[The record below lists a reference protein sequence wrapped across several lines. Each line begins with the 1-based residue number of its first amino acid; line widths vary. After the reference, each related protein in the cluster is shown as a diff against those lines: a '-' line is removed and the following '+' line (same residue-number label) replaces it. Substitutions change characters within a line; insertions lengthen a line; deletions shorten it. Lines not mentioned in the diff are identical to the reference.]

1 MYKRI
6 FLIVIDSVGIGE
18 MPDAAEYGDKGA
30 NTLRNISLATNGIQL
45 PTMEKLGLGKLT
57 DIKGVTPIDNPI
69 GYYTKMAE
77 MSVGKDTMT
86 GHWEIMGLKIEKPF
100 QTFTDTGF
108 PESLIQELEKRTK
121 RKIVGNKASSG
132 TVILDEYGEHQL
144 KTGDLIVYTSA
155 DSVLQI
161 AAHEEKI
168 GLDALY
174 EACEIARELT
184 LQDKYKVGRVI
195 ARPFIGTKKGEF
207 KRTPNRHDYALKP
220 FGKTTLN
227 YLKEANYDVLAF
239 GKIND
244 IYDGEGITESFKQD
258 NNDEGMKN
266 ITNALKKDFTGLAFL
281 NLVDFDALYGHRR
294 DPEGYKEALE
304 TFDKQLETFMEGLND
319 DDLLIVTAD
328 HGNDPTH
335 EGTDHTRE
343 YVPLLIFN
351 PKLQGGALPLR
362 ESFADIGKSISDN
375 FDVKSTEHGNSFIKL
390 LK

>member
-1 MYKRI
+1 MYKRV

-18 MPDAAEYGDKGA
+18 MPDADQYGDKGA
-30 NTLRNISLATNGIQL
+30 NTLANIALATKGLQL
-45 PTMEKLGLGKLT
+45 PMMEKLGLGNLH
-57 DIKGVTPIDNPI
+57 DIQGVQPIKSPL

-86 GHWEIMGLKIEKPF
+86 GHWEMMGLKIDKPF
-100 QTFTDTGF
+100 QTFTETGF
-108 PESLIQELEKRTK
+108 PDSLIEELKRRTK
-121 RKIVGNKASSG
+121 RNIVGNIAASG
-132 TVILDEYGEHQL
+132 TDIIEQYGEHHL
-144 KTGDLIVYTSA
+144 ETGDLIVYTSA

-184 LQDKYKVGRVI
+184 LQDRYKVGRVI
-195 ARPFIGTKKGEF
+195 ARPFVGDKKGQF
-207 KRTPNRHDYALKP
+207 KRTANRHDYALKP

-227 YLKEANYDVLAF
+227 YLKEAQYDVLAF
-239 GKIND
+239 GKIHD
-244 IYDGEGITESFKQD
+244 IFDGEGITKSVKQAT
-258 NNDEGMKN
+258 NEEGMLNFTK
-266 ITNALKKDFTGLAFL
+266 ALDHDFTGLAFL

-294 DPEGYKEALE
+294 DPEGYKQALE
-304 TFDKQLETFMEGLND
+304 EFDRQLSVFIEKMNE
-319 DDLLIVTAD
+319 DDLLMVTAD

-343 YVPLLIFN
+343 YVPLLIYN
-351 PKLQGGALPLR
+351 QHLQGGALPLR
-362 ESFADIGKSISDN
+362 HTFADVAKTISEN
-375 FDVKSTEHGNSFIKL
+375 FQVKSTEHGDSFLTL